1 MAWIKLRRSN
11 ATALLLMATVFS
23 LNLRAGDYLKFD
35 ARLLPETQERMQ
47 KAGEKV
53 HTVLA
58 QTATGCIN
66 QKPFTVEQ
74 YTQVRELLKS
84 AIARADI
91 EQVLGAG
98 CGFELDKFSWTATN
112 GKKLIVQFEPDGK
125 LKSYTFDK
133 REILT
138 DV

>member
-11 ATALLLMATVFS
+11 AAALLLMATGFT
-23 LNLRAGDYLKFD
+23 LNLRAGQYLKFD
-35 ARLLPETQERMQ
+35 WALLPETQNRVQ
-47 KAGEKV
+47 QAGEKV
-53 HTVLA
+53 KTVLV

-66 QKPFTVEQ
+66 QKPFTVDQ
-74 YTQVRELLKS
+74 YAKVKPLLKPGVT
-84 AIARADI
+84 RTEI

-98 CGFELDKFSWTATN
+98 CGFELDKFSWIATN
-112 GKKLIVQFEPDGK
+112 SKKLIVQFESTGK

-133 REILT
+133 REIVS